1 MKKLLFLF
9 MSGILVFNLV
19 GCGNTTINNQK
30 QTQIDHKLE
39 DVSQY
44 DNVGF
49 NTKQQQVIAEEI
61 GITSKDDKVV
71 FMYVV
76 EADDKVIYYDVYD
89 EFNGTACRY
98 REYIFCKDQENYEN
112 EMIDA
117 GDYDE
122 VVKDSKNYYVTGIEQ
137 VNFSWAGSWQ
147 DIVDY
152 HNEHQK
158 PYNDEYIMVEE

>member
-1 MKKLLFLF
+1 M
-9 MSGILVFNLV
+9 
-19 GCGNTTINNQK
+19 
-30 QTQIDHKLE
+30 
-39 DVSQY
+39 
-44 DNVGF
+44 
-49 NTKQQQVIAEEI
+49 IAEEI

-76 EADDKVIYYDVYD
+76 EADDEVIYYDVYD

-98 REYIFCKDQENYEN
+98 REYIFYKDQENYEN

-117 GDYDE
+117 SDYDE
-122 VVKDSKNYYVTGIEQ
+122 VVKDSKNYYLTGIEQ

-152 HNEHQK
+152 HNKHQK